1 MKKLPVLPKSS
12 SSQRVCVLQMVTP
25 EPGCYGG
32 RVWGPAAFSN
42 PPIKFLLSVSGSD
55 LHRWFSGEQ
64 MLCVPLFP
72 VLFPGENE
80 SFQRSFSKVCGL
92 ISPVKW
98 DRKARGGG
106 DWEEMSSPKGDA
118 APPKPYHLKGDPL
131 LWRRHRRCFTNSTLL
146 IMVPKPQKTLSWFFI
161 VRSWSGSWRQ
171 KPPKREGPS
180 WTVASRKFSLSP

>member
-1 MKKLPVLPKSS
+1 
-12 SSQRVCVLQMVTP
+12 MVAECGDQQHSLTL
-25 EPGCYGG
+25 GLNFC
-32 RVWGPAAFSN
+32 
-42 PPIKFLLSVSGSD
+42 SVSQALTFTDGS
-55 LHRWFSGEQ
+55 LGNRCC
-64 MLCVPLFP
+64 MCVPLFP

-106 DWEEMSSPKGDA
+106 DWEEISSPKGDA
-118 APPKPYHLKGDPL
+118 TPPKPYHLKGDPL
-131 LWRRHRRCFTNSTLL
+131 LWRRHWGCFTNITLL